1 MKRWRRRRRGELFL
15 YISLT
20 TVGMCKKPPLAFL
33 EIGMDRV
40 AQSGFSSLSLRE
52 SRICDERV
60 VRLRILDSQ
69 RLPFGASWML
79 PASLSS
85 PRENREFMEGRADSS
100 EFSILRDCVFEST
113 LDASPCENR
122 ESVDRGLGGAEL
134 VILREDFSGEGELL
148 FHHSNLSSAIC

>member
-1 MKRWRRRRRGELFL
+1 MG
-15 YISLT
+15 
-20 TVGMCKKPPLAFL
+20 
-33 EIGMDRV
+33 
-40 AQSGFSSLSLRE
+40 
-52 SRICDERV
+52 
-60 VRLRILDSQ
+60 RLRILDSQ
-69 RLPFGASWML
+69 RLPFGASWTL
-79 PASLSS
+79 PASLFS

-148 FHHSNLSSAIC
+148 FYHSNLSSAIR